1 MSMETLPDDA
11 AALLPFIP
19 VSARRV
25 LDCAC
30 GDGSLARLIKARSDA
45 AVTGLAHDTEP
56 AGAADTVLD
65 RLVSVNLNRGKL
77 PDIEGPFDCIVCV
90 GMIARLCNPK
100 PFLTWL
106 AQRLSPDGLLL
117 LTAPNLQHF
126 SVVTMLAEGRWTYG
140 GCAALDR
147 RNLRFFTAY
156 ELLRLLRETGFDP
169 RKCAAWRI
177 APEQH
182 WPLDAQGYYRYGR
195 IALGPLNDEEY
206 KAFRC
211 EEYLVLATRPKQ

>member
-1 MSMETLPDDA
+1 MNMETLPDDA

-45 AVTGLAHDTEP
+45 VVTGLAHDTES

-65 RLVSVNLNRGKL
+65 RVVPVSRDRGEL
-77 PDIEGPFDCIVCV
+77 PDIGGPFDCIVCA
-90 GMIARLCNPK
+90 GMIARLRDPK

-106 AQRLSPDGLLL
+106 ARRLSPDGLLL

-126 SVVTMLAEGRWTYG
+126 SAVMMLAEGRWTYG

-156 ELLRLLRETGFDP
+156 ELLRLLRETGFQP
-169 RKCAAWRI
+169 RKCAPWRI
-177 APEQH
+177 APEKD
-182 WPLDAQGYYRYGR
+182 WPLDPEGYYRSGR
-195 IALGPLNDEEY
+195 ITLGPLNDEEY

-211 EEYLVLATRPKQ
+211 EEYLALATRSVQ

>member
-1 MSMETLPDDA
+1 METPFDVA
-11 AALLPFIP
+11 SALLPYIP
-19 VSARRV
+19 VSARRL

-30 GDGSLARLIKARSDA
+30 GDGSLSRLIKARTD
-45 AVTGLAHDTEP
+45 VTVAGLAHDTEA
-56 AGAADTVLD
+56 AGAAETILD
-65 RLVSVNLNRGKL
+65 QVFPVNLECGEL
-77 PDIEGPFDCIVCV
+77 PDIKGPFDCIVCA
-90 GMIARLCNPK
+90 GLIARLRDPK

-106 AQRLSPDGLLL
+106 ALRLSPDGLLL
-117 LTAPNLQHF
+117 VTAPNLQHF
-126 SVVTMLAEGRWTYG
+126 SAVMMIAEGRWTHG

-169 RKCAAWRI
+169 RKCLAWHI
-177 APEQH
+177 APEED
-182 WPLDAQGYYRYGR
+182 WPLDAEGYYRSGR

-211 EEYLVLATRPKQ
+211 EEYLVLATRAKQ